1 MGLFVFNDS
10 FSFSLF
16 GSNNYYNFWYCDLWK
31 NRTTVILKIVP
42 QIVLKTFLI
51 MFIHNLFIH

>member
-16 GSNNYYNFWYCDLWK
+16 GSNNYYNFWNCDLWK